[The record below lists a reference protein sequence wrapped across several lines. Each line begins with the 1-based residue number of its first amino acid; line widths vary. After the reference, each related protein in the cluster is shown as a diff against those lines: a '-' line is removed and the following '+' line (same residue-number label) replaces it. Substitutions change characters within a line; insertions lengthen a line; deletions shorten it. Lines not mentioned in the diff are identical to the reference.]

1 MSKTMQDSTIQM
13 RQFLSARQRAREA
26 LITTALWVLY
36 GYLWLPLIS
45 VIAWYLGVDFAYET
59 VVKAGGPDELIL
71 LLLWF
76 SIVCLVSLLVVV
88 SWSGFQYSMFKG
100 KGERRTRETFLDP
113 EAEREFWQI
122 DAALQEQLKG
132 GKVMKVSLDD
142 EAKISGVEI
151 TS

>member
-1 MSKTMQDSTIQM
+1 MSKGMQDSTIQM

-45 VIAWYLGVDFAYET
+45 LVAWYLGVDFGYET
-59 VVKAGGPDELIL
+59 VIKAGGPDELIL

-88 SWSGFQYSMFKG
+88 SWSGFQYSQFKG
-100 KGERRTRETFLDP
+100 KGERRTRETLLDL

-122 DAALQEQLKG
+122 DEALQEQLKS

-142 EAKISGVEI
+142 DAKITGVL
-151 TS
+151 TNN